1 MPVVIT
7 VFAPTK
13 NTFCMGC

>member
-7 VFAPTK
+7 VLASTK

>member
-1 MPVVIT
+1 MQVVIT
-7 VFAPTK
+7 VLAPTK